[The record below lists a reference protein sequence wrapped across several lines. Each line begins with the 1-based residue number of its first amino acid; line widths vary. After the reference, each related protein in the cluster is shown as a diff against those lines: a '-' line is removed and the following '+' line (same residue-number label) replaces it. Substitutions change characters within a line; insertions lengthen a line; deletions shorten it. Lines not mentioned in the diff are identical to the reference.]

1 MEDTSKLATETE
13 PSLGDVLTTI
23 RNLDNKVRDFGKQLK
38 ESSDMVAS
46 IIQRQ
51 RVELNSVGLTECTS
65 KLEAVI
71 HHVFY

>member
-46 IIQRQ
+46 IIQR
-51 RVELNSVGLTECTS
+51 VELNSVGLTECTS